1 VDPSLRA
8 LASEAAPIL
17 AFRRSEPRQPARW
30 FAGLTWKG
38 LALIVLLC
46 AFNALRRGLPSLIEN
61 DTSIGMWPW
70 TLLELFGTSL
80 IMVLLMT
87 FALVAAYNRTP
98 RAPQWRYPALTLA
111 LLVSSAAGT
120 AIMLAVESRGLSK
133 PDFFVSVERLSIY
146 WLPSRTQSLWWWV
159 MSTWPK
165 YAILGLLIAAVFVFF
180 RVREE
185 SEAATRKAELD
196 RALFARQMDEAQLQM
211 LQAQI
216 EPHFLFNTLAIVR
229 RLYQTDSA
237 AAESM
242 LDHLMRYLAVA
253 LPQMRA
259 AHSTLG
265 REAALARSYLEI
277 QRIRMGPR
285 LKFAVEIPEALQD
298 APAPPLMLLTLVENA
313 VKHGVSPMPGGGF
326 VGVSARVQGT
336 ELRLQVTDSGQGFT
350 RTSGNGTGLANTRA
364 RLAAM
369 YGSSARLDIGFNHP
383 SGVAATIT
391 LPYAATAHAAAAR

>member
-1 VDPSLRA
+1 MDPSLRA
-8 LASEAAPIL
+8 LASEASPIL
-17 AFRRSEPRQPARW
+17 AFRRTEPRPPARW
-30 FAGLTWKG
+30 FAGLTRKG

-61 DTSIGMWPW
+61 DASIGAWPW
-70 TLLELFGTSL
+70 TLLEAFGTSL
-80 IMVLLMT
+80 IVVLLMT
-87 FALVAAYNRTP
+87 FALVATYNRAP
-98 RAPQWRYPALTLA
+98 AAPQWRYPALAIA
-111 LLVSSAAGT
+111 LLVASALGT
-120 AIMLAVESRGLSK
+120 AIMLAVESHGLSK
-133 PDFFVSVERLSIY
+133 PDFFAGANPLSIY
-146 WLPSRTQSLWWWV
+146 WLQSPVQSLWWWV

-165 YAILGLLIAAVFVFF
+165 YAMLGLLIAAVFVFF

-185 SEAATRKAELD
+185 SEGATRKAELD

-229 RLYQTDSA
+229 RLYQTDPA

-259 AHSTLG
+259 THSTLA

-285 LKFAVEIPEALQD
+285 LRFAIDIPEALQD

-313 VKHGVSPMPGGGF
+313 VKHGVGPMTGGGF
-326 VGVSARVQGT
+326 VNVSAQVQGAG
-336 ELRLQVTDSGQGFT
+336 LQLQVTDSGQGFT

-369 YGSSARLDIGFNHP
+369 YGASARLDIGINHP

-391 LPYAATAHAAAAR
+391 LPYAATAHAAVAR